1 MRIVISI
8 RYQTLIFTHR
18 NVKLKYPVSTS
29 KYGEGFEPG
38 SNKTPL
44 GMHVICEK
52 IGEDA
57 ECGMIFKD
65 RKPTGVMSEIGES
78 EEDLITSRILR
89 LKGLQTRNSNTF
101 QRYIYIHGTSD
112 EASIGKK
119 ASIGCIRMKNDDI
132 INLFEHAALGCKVHI
147 RKE

>member
-1 MRIVISI
+1 MKIIISI

-29 KYGEGFEPG
+29 KFGEGFDYG

-44 GMHVICEK
+44 GMHIVCEK

-57 ECGMIFKD
+57 EYGMIFKE
-65 RKPTGVMSEIGES
+65 RKPTGNLAEIGHS
-78 EEDLITSRILR
+78 EEDVITSRILR

-101 QRYIYIHGTSD
+101 DRYVYIHGTSD

-132 INLFEHAALGCKVHI
+132 INLFEHVELGCKVHI

>member
-1 MRIVISI
+1 MKITISI

-29 KYGEGFEPG
+29 KFGEGFEPG

-44 GMHVICEK
+44 GMHIVCEK

-57 ECGMIFKD
+57 EYGMIFKD
-65 RKPTGVMSEIGES
+65 RKPTGTIAEIGQS
-78 EEDLITSRILR
+78 EEDVITSRILR

-101 QRYIYIHGTSD
+101 DRYIYIHGTSD

-132 INLFEHAALGCKVHI
+132 INLFEHVDQGCKVHI